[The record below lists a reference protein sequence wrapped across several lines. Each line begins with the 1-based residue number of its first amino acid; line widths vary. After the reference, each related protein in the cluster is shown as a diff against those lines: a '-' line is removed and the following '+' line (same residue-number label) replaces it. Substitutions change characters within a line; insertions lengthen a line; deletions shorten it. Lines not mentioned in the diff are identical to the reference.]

1 MSNARIGYGRALL
14 LLLALTACGGGNS
27 DKPGGPT
34 ENGPPPEVSVSM
46 SPASAT
52 VSVGGSTSFTAT
64 VSGTDTKTVQWTASA
79 GTIVP
84 SGNSATWT
92 APVASGS
99 YKVTATSTADPSR
112 SASATITVPQI
123 GLTVSPSSSTVGFGG
138 SQTLTASITGIVDNS
153 LTWTASGGTIDGSG
167 ATVTWQSPES
177 AGDYT
182 IVVRS
187 VASPGT
193 EASAEVTVT
202 PIQVALTEETLEL
215 RRGEVRTIHAEI
227 TGAAEGFRGVK
238 WEASCGTGAPDTEDE
253 SAFEYTAPS
262 SGGPCTIT
270 ATSKADGTQS
280 ASLAVTLRPEVVV
293 NTLDDTDDGACTP
306 THCSLREALA
316 LAASEP
322 DTLLI
327 ILEGSNGSLRSGVRS
342 GRVNRDAGGATIH
355 LTDSLP
361 RITTVVAIIGPG
373 SGNFTIAVDGTNEA
387 RRRAFIVDDS
397 ARLSLRGVS
406 ITGGLQN
413 FGGAIAVTRYS
424 SLTLDDVRLSQNMAS
439 AGPGGAVYI
448 SSGSQAF
455 LSDVVFDG
463 NSSSGA
469 SGDGG
474 AVYLTGSDVNIING
488 TLTNNS
494 ETGTG
499 GGAISGYNSG
509 ITLDSVTVSGNA
521 TAQQGGGIKVAG
533 KGHLVITHSVIE
545 GNSATGPGGGI
556 AVTVY
561 LLGGYTDIYT
571 GTIEMDDVIIRNN
584 TTRSQGG
591 GIQMRGNA
599 VVSMNRV
606 RLIGNRV
613 LNSGLSSQFP
623 IAGGMLIGSKS
634 IVSITNSTFSG
645 NEIETNLYASSNGG
659 GGGIL
664 ITDPDGYPVSVTIR
678 NSTVSGNKSAFLAGG
693 IHSMKSDVLIENS
706 TISGNTATSGG
717 AIVNGANLTLINTT
731 IVGNRADNRWGG
743 VRNASNL
750 AWPSIPSLNITNTI
764 LSDNISKDGEENC
777 IHDAG
782 TMISHGGNISGDY
795 SCDLLNHSSDRA
807 GVVPGLNTQL
817 ADNGGPTFTHALLA
831 GSIAIDAGIEDKCPP
846 ADQRGMPRVGRCDI
860 GAFEF
865 VPAGNSFR
873 SLTTPA
879 RSMSIIRHGLPQ
891 LRAPREVIPVP
902 AGGLT
907 QAIQPP
913 QIQK

>member
-1 MSNARIGYGRALL
+1 MLYAQPRYGRTFLL
-14 LLLALTACGGGNS
+14 VLALTACGGGS
-27 DKPGGPT
+27 GDGDKPDAPT
-34 ENGPPPEVSVSM
+34 SPGPPAAISVSVSP
-46 SPASAT
+46 STAT
-52 VSVGGSTSFTAT
+52 VDAGGTKSFTAT

-79 GTIVP
+79 GSIVP

-92 APVASGS
+92 APVAAGS
-99 YKVTATSTADPSR
+99 YKVTATSTVDASR
-112 SASATITVPQI
+112 SASATITVPEI
-123 GLTVSPSSSTVGFGG
+123 GLSVSPSSSTIGFGG
-138 SQTLTASITGIVDNS
+138 SQTLTASITGVADNS

-167 ATVTWQSPES
+167 ATVTWQSPET

-182 IVVRS
+182 VVVKS

-193 EASAEVTVT
+193 QASAEISVT
-202 PIQVALTEETLEL
+202 PVHIELTEDAVQL
-215 RRGEVRTIHAEI
+215 RRGEVRTFHAEL

-253 SAFEYTAPS
+253 SAFVYTAPS

-306 THCSLREALA
+306 THCSLREALV

-327 ILEGSNGSLRSGVRS
+327 ILEGSNGSLRSGVPS

-361 RITTVVAIIGPG
+361 RITTVVAIVGPG
-373 SGNFTIAVDGTNEA
+373 SGNFTSAVDGTNEA
-387 RRRAFIVDDS
+387 RRRAFTVDDS
-397 ARLSLRGVS
+397 ARLSLRGFS
-406 ITGGLQN
+406 ITGGRHN
-413 FGGAIAVTRYS
+413 FGGAISVTRFS
-424 SLTLDDVRLSQNMAS
+424 SLTLDDIHMSQNMAS
-439 AGPGGAVYI
+439 AGQGGAVYLTT
-448 SSGSQAF
+448 SSQSF
-455 LSDVVFDG
+455 FSDVVFDG
-463 NSSSGA
+463 NSSTGT

-474 AVYLTGSDVNIING
+474 AVYVSSADLTVKNG
-488 TLTNNS
+488 IFTNNS

-499 GGAISGYNSG
+499 GGAISGHNSG
-509 ITLDSVTVSGNA
+509 ISLDSVTVSGNA

-561 LLGGYTDIYT
+561 LLGGYSDGYT

-591 GIQMRGNA
+591 GIQLRGNA
-599 VVSMNRV
+599 VASMNRV
-606 RLIGNRV
+606 RITGNRV

-623 IAGGMLIGSKS
+623 IAGGILIGSKS
-634 IVSITNSTFSG
+634 IVSVTNSTFSG

-717 AIVNGANLTLINTT
+717 AIVNGANLTLTNTT

-764 LSDNISKDGEENC
+764 LSDNRSKDGEENC

-795 SCDLLNHSSDRA
+795 SCDLLNHGSDRA
-807 GVVPGLNTQL
+807 GAVPGLNTQL

-831 GSIAIDAGIEDKCPP
+831 GSIAIDAGIGDKCPP

-865 VPAGNSFR
+865 VPASNSFR
-873 SLTTPA
+873 SLTAPA
-879 RSMSIIRHGLPQ
+879 RSMSIVRRGLPQ
-891 LRAPREVIPVP
+891 LRTPR
-902 AGGLT
+902 
-907 QAIQPP
+907 
-913 QIQK
+913 